1 MENKLL
7 FAKDTIVAPATP
19 PGEGGIGIVRLS
31 GPEAESL
38 TARFFRASR
47 ATERLES
54 HYLYHGH
61 LVGTDGEVVDEVMVV
76 LMRRP
81 RSYTREDVAEIH
93 CHGGGLLVRRI
104 LDLFID
110 AGARLARPGEFTLRA
125 FLNGRIDLTR
135 AEAVIDLIRARSQ
148 QACEVALSQLDGA
161 LARKLGEFRQ
171 HIADML
177 MQMEAAIDFPEE
189 ELELTGQET
198 LGREAGIL
206 MADMDEIL
214 ASFEAGRILREGL
227 SILIVGRPNVGKSS
241 LMNALLGEARAIV
254 TEIPG
259 TTRDTIEED
268 LVLGGLPVRLVDTA
282 GVRSTRDPVE
292 HEGVR
297 RARAKV
303 ETADLVLLVVDG
315 STSPDGD
322 DLLALEMCRQRDVLL
337 VVNKCDLPS
346 VPLGERFEGL
356 PRVCVSAR
364 EGSGLADLNR
374 YLHDH
379 FVRGG
384 SEEGRE
390 TVMLTERRHRQAL
403 VRAREAV
410 GRFRS
415 ALVQGMSPEFG
426 ALDLRESLDALGEIT
441 GETTPDD
448 ILEKI
453 FTRFCVG
460 K

>member
-1 MENKLL
+1 MEASSL
-7 FAKDTIVAPATP
+7 FSKDTIVAPATP

-31 GPEAESL
+31 GPEAEGL
-38 TARFFRASR
+38 LKRFFSASR
-47 ATERLES
+47 LVRRLES
-54 HYLYHGH
+54 HHLYHGR
-61 LVGTDGEVVDEVMVV
+61 LAGKDGGVMDEVMAV
-76 LMRRP
+76 LMRAP

-104 LDLFID
+104 IDLFID

-148 QACEVALSQLDGA
+148 QACEVAISQLGGG
-161 LARKLGEFRQ
+161 LARRLGEFRQ
-171 HIADML
+171 RLADML
-177 MQMEAAIDFPEE
+177 VQVEAAIDFPEE
-189 ELELTGQET
+189 ALDLVGQEK
-198 LGREAGIL
+198 LGRKAGNL
-206 MADMDEIL
+206 LVDMDAIL
-214 ASFEAGRILREGL
+214 DSFEAGRLLREGL

-282 GVRSTRDPVE
+282 GVRETRDPVE
-292 HEGVR
+292 LEGVR

-315 STSPDGD
+315 SVAPDGD

-337 VVNKCDLPS
+337 VVNKSDLAS
-346 VPLGERFEGL
+346 LPLGDCFEGL
-356 PRVCVSAR
+356 PRIFVSAR
-364 EGSGLADLNR
+364 EGDGLLQLHQ
-374 YLHDH
+374 YLRDH
-379 FVRGG
+379 FFRGVK
-384 SEEGRE
+384 EEGRE

-410 GRFRS
+410 GRFRG
-415 ALVQGMSPEFG
+415 ALAQEMSPEFG
-426 ALDLRESLDALGEIT
+426 ALDLRESLEALGEIT

-448 ILEKI
+448 ILDKI